1 MTTKK
6 GTVKLRKFSIM
17 YQDHK
22 TVIIEAFHVASA
34 AAQARKRRKALY
46 GDNLNI
52 VLTVTEI

>member
-1 MTTKK
+1 
-6 GTVKLRKFSIM
+6 M